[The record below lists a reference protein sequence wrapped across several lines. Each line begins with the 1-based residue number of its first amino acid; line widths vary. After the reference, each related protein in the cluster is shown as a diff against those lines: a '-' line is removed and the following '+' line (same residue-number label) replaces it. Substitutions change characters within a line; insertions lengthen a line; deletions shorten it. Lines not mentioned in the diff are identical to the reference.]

1 MTPLVVGLTGGIG
14 SGKSAAAA
22 MFGGL
27 GAAIIDADAIAHEL
41 TGTTGAAMPAIRAE
55 FGPDIATADGALNR
69 AAMRQLVFADPAARS
84 RLEAILHPTIREQ
97 SEIRGRAALQD
108 GAPYLVLVI
117 PLLLESGDP
126 RSRVGRILVVDCP
139 EETQVARVATR
150 SQLAEPEIRRIM
162 ATQATRTQRLQAA
175 DDVIDNAGDLDALR
189 IQVVA
194 LHRNYL
200 ELSLK

>member
-14 SGKSAAAA
+14 SGKSAVAD

-41 TGTTGAAMPAIRAE
+41 TGRAGAAMPAIHAG
-55 FGPDIATADGALNR
+55 FGPDVVTPEGALNR
-69 AAMRQLVFADPAARS
+69 SAMRQLVFSDAASRS
-84 RLEAILHPTIREQ
+84 RLEAILHPMIRAE
-97 SEIRGRAALQD
+97 SELRSHAALKN
-108 GAPYLVLVI
+108 GAPYLMMVV

-139 EETQVARVATR
+139 EETQIARVASR

-162 ATQATRTQRLQAA
+162 ATQATRAQRLHVA
-175 DDVIDNAGDLDALR
+175 DDVIDNAGDLAALKV
-189 IQVVA
+189 QVTT

-200 ELSLK
+200 ELARE

>member
-14 SGKSAAAA
+14 SGKSAAAD

-41 TGTTGAAMPAIRAE
+41 TGGAGAAMPAIRAA
-55 FGPDIATADGALNR
+55 FGPDVVTPEGALNR
-69 AAMRQLVFADPAARS
+69 SAMRQLVFSDAASRS
-84 RLEAILHPTIREQ
+84 RLEAILHPMIRAE
-97 SEIRGRAALQD
+97 SELRSHTALKD
-108 GAPYLVLVI
+108 GAPYLMMVI

-139 EETQVARVATR
+139 EETQIARVASR

-162 ATQATRTQRLQAA
+162 ATQATRAQRLHAA
-175 DDVIDNAGDLDALR
+175 DDVIDNAGDLAALKV
-189 IQVVA
+189 QVTA

-200 ELSLK
+200 QLARK